1 MAQAPLRHPERTRR
15 LVLVR
20 HSMPEIERDRPASSW
35 RLGETGRRRSELLA
49 DRLRS
54 LGPEVVWSSREPKAV
69 ETANVVADRLG
80 VPVRTVDGLEEHHR
94 GGVPYFPTREEFE
107 EAIGQFFN
115 RPDQLVLGT
124 ETAAQSL
131 NRFTA
136 AVDRV
141 VGQGHTESI
150 VVTHGTVMTL
160 YVASVAGVRPTCLW
174 RRLGVPSYVV
184 LTLPSMQIEST
195 VERVIEKDAPS
206 HDGRASSD
214 VRLYAAEEEG

>member
-1 MAQAPLRHPERTRR
+1 MAHDPRCCPGETRR

-35 RLGETGRRRSELLA
+35 GLGEIGRRRSELLA
-49 DRLRS
+49 DRLRG

-69 ETANVVADRLG
+69 ETAEVVADRLG
-80 VPVRTVDGLEEHHR
+80 VPVQTADGLEEHHR
-94 GGVPYFPTREEFE
+94 RGVPYFPTREEFE
-107 EAIGQFFN
+107 GAIEHFFN

-136 AVDRV
+136 AVDCV
-141 VGQGHTESI
+141 VGQGITESI

-160 YVASVAGVRPTCLW
+160 YVARVDRVRPICFW
-174 RRLGVPSYVV
+174 RRLGLPSYVV
-184 LTLPSMQIEST
+184 LTIPSMHIESIT
-195 VERVIEKDAPS
+195 EDVTETEKDAPG
-206 HDGRASSD
+206 HDGA
-214 VRLYAAEEEG
+214 LQ